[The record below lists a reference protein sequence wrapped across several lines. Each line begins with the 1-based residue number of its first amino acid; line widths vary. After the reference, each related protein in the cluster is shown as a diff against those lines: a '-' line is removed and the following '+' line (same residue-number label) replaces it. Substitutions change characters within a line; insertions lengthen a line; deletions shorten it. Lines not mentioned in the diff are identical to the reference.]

1 MNKQKYKE
9 DLKKIGNETI
19 NDLEPVIKKGV
30 NNIFDFVKEIIDDAI
45 STLFEKRKTSN
56 KRRILNEK

>member
-30 NNIFDFVKEIIDDAI
+30 NNLFDFVKEIIDDVI
-45 STLFEKRKTSN
+45 TTLFEKRKTPTN
-56 KRRILNEK
+56 KGE

>member
-1 MNKQKYKE
+1 MDKQKYKN

-30 NNIFDFVKEIIDDAI
+30 NSVFDFVKEIIDDVI
-45 STLFEKRKTSN
+45 TNVFDKRKNSN
-56 KRRILNEK
+56 KKENG